1 MTDNAA
7 ILDGYNERKDNENE
21 HYTSGDAD
29 ETRNGNQM
37 KGRIRSYIMA
47 MLELVLL
54 LTIFAAI
61 TLTAYGFVDTWTKAL
76 HP

>member
-1 MTDNAA
+1 
-7 ILDGYNERKDNENE
+7 
-21 HYTSGDAD
+21 
-29 ETRNGNQM
+29 M

-61 TLTAYGFVDTWTKAL
+61 TLTAYGFIDTWTKAL